1 MLRNGFV
8 FRLAL
13 AICVGFALAVSAF
26 AVEKQLDVQ
35 KETLKTL
42 DSGEVID
49 RFSLTNGVMRVQLID
64 YGATLT
70 MVEAPDRDGE
80 LANVNLYLDSIDD
93 YLAGHP
99 LFGSVV
105 GRYANRIGGA
115 KFTLDGVEYELEANA
130 VPHHIHGGRGGFQRV
145 VFDSKPV
152 RKDGFVGVQ
161 FSHTSP
167 DGHAGFPGEL
177 KVTVTYTLNTKN
189 ELKIEYK
196 ATTDKPTVVNLTNH
210 AYWNL
215 AGAGSGDVL
224 GQVLTIHAN
233 HYLPTDAKKIPTG
246 ELRSVTGTAMDFMKP
261 TAIGAR
267 IKDVEGENYDH
278 CYKVL
283 EELEEPIAVCA
294 KVVDPKSGRTM
305 TVLTTKPGVQLY
317 TAKGL
322 GPRMKTADFE
332 YGPYGGFCL
341 ETQHFPDAP
350 NKPNFPSAVLRPGET
365 YHHIT
370 IHRFGIEP
378 AKE

>member
-1 MLRNGFV
+1 MFRIVRGIQFV
-8 FRLAL
+8 LVIIFLPAGL
-13 AICVGFALAVSAF
+13 VAASEPKLAV
-26 AVEKQLDVQ
+26 EQ
-35 KETLKTL
+35 ETLKTL
-42 DSGEVID
+42 GGGEVID
-49 RFSLTNGVMRVQLID
+49 RHTLTNGFLRVRVID

-70 MVEAPDRDGE
+70 MVETPDRDGK
-80 LANVNLYLDSIDD
+80 LANVSLYLDSIDD

-130 VPHHIHGGRGGFQRV
+130 GPHHIHGGRRGFQRV
-145 VFDSKPV
+145 VFASEPV
-152 RKDGFVGVQ
+152 RGDGSVGVR

-177 KVTVTYTLNTKN
+177 KVTITYALNAKN
-189 ELKIEYK
+189 ELKIDYK

-224 GQVLTIHAN
+224 DQVLTINAS

-246 ELRSVTGTAMDFMKP
+246 ELRGVTGTVMDFSEP

-267 IKDVEGENYDH
+267 IKNVEGENYDH
-278 CYKVL
+278 CYKIL
-283 EELEEPIAVCA
+283 REFDERLAVCA
-294 KVVDPKSGRTM
+294 KALDPKSGRTM
-305 TVLTTKPGVQLY
+305 TVSTTKPGVQFY

-322 GPRMKTADFE
+322 GPRIKTADFE

-341 ETQHFPDAP
+341 ETQHFPDSP

-365 YHHIT
+365 YHHVT
-370 IHRFGIEP
+370 IHRFGVESP
-378 AKE
+378 ND